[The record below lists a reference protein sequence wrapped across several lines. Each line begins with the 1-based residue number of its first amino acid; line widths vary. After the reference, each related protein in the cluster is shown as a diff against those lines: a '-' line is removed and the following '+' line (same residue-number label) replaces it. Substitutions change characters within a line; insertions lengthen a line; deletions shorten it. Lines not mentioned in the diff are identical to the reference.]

1 MIKKLKSKLKDELPG
16 IHAWSKMIV
25 RPKNR
30 EKNELR
36 LLNEWL
42 SKDKLN
48 SLREAAI
55 LIALFE
61 KDGELYFPLIKRP
74 EHEKNHPGQ
83 IALRGGSKEEN
94 ENLEET
100 ALREAN
106 EEIGIDPKKVQIIG
120 ELTPIPIPI
129 SGYIV
134 HTFVAFVDEEPEWK
148 ISKEEVAEFFVLKVS
163 ELTKADNKY
172 SETWTLRKTE
182 VDIPIFKVMNQK
194 IWGAT
199 ASVLSEFIELI
210 K

>member
-61 KDGELYFPLIKRP
+61 KD
-74 EHEKNHPGQ
+74 
-83 IALRGGSKEEN
+83 
-94 ENLEET
+94 
-100 ALREAN
+100 
-106 EEIGIDPKKVQIIG
+106 
-120 ELTPIPIPI
+120 
-129 SGYIV
+129 
-134 HTFVAFVDEEPEWK
+134 
-148 ISKEEVAEFFVLKVS
+148 
-163 ELTKADNKY
+163 
-172 SETWTLRKTE
+172 
-182 VDIPIFKVMNQK
+182 
-194 IWGAT
+194 
-199 ASVLSEFIELI
+199 
-210 K
+210 